1 MILQI
6 FPSTGSL
13 IPVTIEETNLTS
25 ETLNAVFSNAGIE
38 VSSNM
43 VVTFGFRT
51 PEGAINRGTFDENTT
66 LSADVIT
73 LSISMRETKAA
84 SSETDEVIEIAKQAL
99 VSQTYQ
105 DLKSACRQLRTLNDE
120 VKTIIGDYTHMSNS
134 QLVQVIEKAI
144 EFLSPVTGVND
155 NVLELIQKIES
166 KVNCVMEVVESFET
180 RIQALESTDNKSDNT
195 EVEALRSDLAYVAN
209 HFKIAL
215 PNHGDLFEGY

>member
-1 MILQI
+1 MKLQI

-13 IPVTIEETNLTS
+13 IPVDIDDTQLTNK
-25 ETLNAVFSNAGIE
+25 TLNTVFSNAGIE

-51 PEGAINRGTFDENTT
+51 PEGAINRGTFDTNTT

-99 VSQTYQ
+99 ISQTYQ
-105 DLKSACRQLRTLNDE
+105 DLKSACRQLRTINEE
-120 VKTIIGDYTHMSNS
+120 VKAIIGDYTHMSNS

-144 EFLSPVTGVND
+144 EFLSPVTEVTDG
-155 NVLELIQKIES
+155 VLELIQKIET
-166 KVNCVMEVVESFET
+166 KVNRVMEVVESFET
-180 RIQALESTDNKSDNT
+180 RITKLENT
-195 EVEALRSDLAYVAN
+195 PDEGSEVELLRSDLAYIAN

-215 PNHGDLFEGY
+215 PNHSNLFEGF